1 MAHFRLIRRF
11 LGRSTAR
18 GARHMVARLVVMT
31 LLVAMIAA
39 TMPFLELAMAQGNG
53 PEPVKVLVED
63 LTESTAADFARGQ
76 GRGIAVAGD
85 GEQARLQGQGGEFVS
100 GEIALPFAATHLGLH
115 WIIRGGSPESV
126 QIAVRTGHNG
136 RTWSDW
142 YPLTIEA
149 VSELPDGQEVFA
161 ALAPGGRARLAQYRV
176 TFGPAEAVALDAM
189 TVTALNS
196 VSPSRK
202 PAPTPAPT
210 PTPTPPPVPVTLY
223 ADEAETVALDVI
235 TREGWGC
242 DETLRFT
249 KVRRV
254 TTEKWPEMYVPVK
267 KIVIHHTAT
276 SNTYTDG
283 AAEVRAIYTYHVKT
297 LGWGD
302 IGYNMLVDRDG
313 KVYEGRHGRGENAYP
328 NREILGDDVVAGHAY
343 AYNYGT
349 TGISAIGN
357 SQELGFPTDPD
368 GPMLTSLV
376 TATTFEC
383 ARQFIDPHPA
393 APSDFLRSDGVWHS
407 SEPVTST
414 TLDNIIG
421 HNDVNATECPGTFLK
436 AWLPELRERVD
447 GNLAAW
453 AGAPILETNVA
464 PAAVLPAGSEVTFT
478 PESDVMFWS
487 LEGWY
492 KVTGEEP
499 ISYLQGYVEDPDYHA
514 GDSGAWVQDWSSLA
528 WSAGVEQVFGPL
540 QPGHYTM
547 HVRNGGYESNV
558 TFLVT
563 P

>member
-1 MAHFRLIRRF
+1 MKHSGSLQRLFGRGTAH
-11 LGRSTAR
+11 
-18 GARHMVARLVVMT
+18 GARRTVARLVVMT
-31 LLVAMIAA
+31 LIVAMIAA
-39 TMPFLELAMAQGNG
+39 TTPFLVRAMAQGSG

-76 GRGIAVAGD
+76 GRGLAVAGD
-85 GEQARLQGQGGEFVS
+85 GEQAQLQGQGGEFVS

-115 WIIRGGSPESV
+115 WIIRGGSPQSAQV
-126 QIAVRTGHNG
+126 AVRTGQNG

-176 TFGPAEAVALDAM
+176 TFGSAEAVALDAM

-202 PAPTPAPT
+202 PAPAPT
-210 PTPTPPPVPVTLY
+210 PVPTPTPPPVPVTVY
-223 ADEAETVALDVI
+223 ADEAKTVKLDVI

-242 DETLRFT
+242 DEALRFS
-249 KVRRV
+249 KVKRV
-254 TTEKWPEMYVPVK
+254 MTEKWPEMYVPVK
-267 KIVIHHTAT
+267 KIIIHHTAT
-276 SNTYTDG
+276 SNDYTDG
-283 AAEVRAIYTYHVKT
+283 AAEVRAIYTYHTKT

-313 KVYEGRHGRGENAYP
+313 QVYEGRHGRGEEAYP
-328 NREILGDDVVAGHAY
+328 DREILGNDVVAGHAY

-357 SQELGFPTDPD
+357 SSEAEPT
-368 GPMLTSLV
+368 LALLV
-376 TATTFEC
+376 ALEQAATFEC
-383 ARQFIDPHPA
+383 ARQFIDPLGT
-393 APSDFLRSDGVWHS
+393 SDFLRSDGVWHS

-414 TLDNIIG
+414 TLDNITG
-421 HNDVNATECPGTFLK
+421 HGDVNATECPGTFLNS
-436 AWLPELRERVD
+436 WLPELRAKVD
-447 GNLAAW
+447 TNLANLAN
-453 AGAPILETNVA
+453 LA
-464 PAAVLPAGSEVTFT
+464 PAPSVAVTMAGSTATFT
-478 PESDVMFWS
+478 SSGAASWS

-492 KVTGEEP
+492 KATGEEP
-499 ISYLQGYVEDPDYHA
+499 ISYLQGYVEDPVYHV
-514 GDSGAWVQDWSSLA
+514 GDSGAWVQVWSSLA
-528 WSAGVEQVFGPL
+528 WPAGEAKTYGPL

-547 HVRNGGYESNV
+547 HVRNDGYESNV

>member
-1 MAHFRLIRRF
+1 MEYSRLVRRF
-11 LGRSTAR
+11 FGRSTAR
-18 GARHMVARLVVMT
+18 GAHRLATRLVVVPLIAVLMA
-31 LLVAMIAA
+31 VAGPGAL
-39 TMPFLELAMAQGNG
+39 PAMAQDSG

-63 LTESTAADFARGQ
+63 LTESTAADFARGRS
-76 GRGIAVAGD
+76 RGVAVTGAG
-85 GEQARLQGQGGEFVS
+85 GHARLQGRGGEFVS
-100 GEIALPFAATHLGLH
+100 GVIALPFAATHLGLH

-126 QIAVRTGHNG
+126 EVAVRTGENG
-136 RTWSDW
+136 QTWSDW
-142 YPLTIEA
+142 RPLTIEA

-176 TFGPAEAVALDAM
+176 TFGSAEAVALDAM

-196 VSPSRK
+196 VSPARK
-202 PAPTPAPT
+202 PAPAPT
-210 PTPTPPPVPVTLY
+210 PTPTPPPAPVTLT
-223 ADEAETVALDVI
+223 ANGVSLGVI

-249 KVRRV
+249 TFRRKP
-254 TTEKWPEMYVPVK
+254 TEKWPEMYVPVK

-276 SNTYTDG
+276 SSLYSDG

-313 KVYEGRHGRGENAYP
+313 KVYEGRHGRGESAYP
-328 NREILGDDVVAGHAY
+328 SREILGDDVVAGHAY

-349 TGISAIGN
+349 TGIAAIGN
-357 SQELGFPTDPD
+357 SNEPDFPTDPA

-376 TATTFEC
+376 NATTFEC
-383 ARQFIDPHPA
+383 ARQFIDPNPE
-393 APSDFLRSDGVWHS
+393 APGDFLRSDGVWHS
-407 SEPVTST
+407 SEPITST

-421 HNDVNATECPGTFLK
+421 HNDVFATECPGTFLK
-436 AWLPELRERVD
+436 TWLPVLRERVD
-447 GNLAAW
+447 GNLASW
-453 AGAPILETNVA
+453 VGAPTLETNVDS
-464 PAAVLPAGSEVTFT
+464 AAVLPAGSEVTFT
-478 PESDVMFWS
+478 ANSDVTFWS

-499 ISYLQGYVEDPDYHA
+499 ISYLEGIVEDPDYHV
-514 GDSGAWVQDWSSLA
+514 GDSGAWVQAWSSMP
-528 WSAGVEQVFGPL
+528 WRAGEEKVYGPL

-547 HVRNGGYESNV
+547 HVRNGGYESNI